1 MDVPV
6 RPFLV
11 PRWALCSLTRFSQGE
26 IIKPHEM
33 LMHSECS
40 WPMLA
45 SCRGF
50 CPSLVLS
57 EAGWVG
63 LQNLCG
69 GSQPQ
74 TKPSK
79 GLGKQQHGKQDE
91 GFPSAEQPFPLPLPS
106 PGLAGRGGEMTQDWE
121 GRDCISP
128 PSPAWDGGSIQPSG
142 NPQCHEPPG
151 LPPSLSRP
159 TARGKVCPSPQFC
172 QGLLGENSVFAAAL
186 DLPARSCPAN
196 GDTATLGCAVPC
208 KLGLLP

>member
-69 GSQPQ
+69 VAASPKRSHRRGWESSSMGSRMRGSLLQN
-74 TKPSK
+74 S
-79 GLGKQQHGKQDE
+79 
-91 GFPSAEQPFPLPLPS
+91 PFL
-106 PGLAGRGGEMTQDWE
+106 
-121 GRDCISP
+121 
-128 PSPAWDGGSIQPSG
+128 
-142 NPQCHEPPG
+142 
-151 LPPSLSRP
+151 
-159 TARGKVCPSPQFC
+159 CPYP
-172 QGLLGENSVFAAAL
+172 AL
-186 DLPARSCPAN
+186 D
-196 GDTATLGCAVPC
+196 
-208 KLGLLP
+208 